1 MLVEKRSRDQPLSHE
16 FSLVLDAD
24 FQPFVTIVDKR
35 IEVASKIARAM
46 GDLHPSYV
54 RITRLERGSVTFCW
68 TNSTLMPSNRLS
80 GCPVQV
86 GNHVAYLQ
94 VDL

>member
-46 GDLHPSYV
+46 GDRHPSYV